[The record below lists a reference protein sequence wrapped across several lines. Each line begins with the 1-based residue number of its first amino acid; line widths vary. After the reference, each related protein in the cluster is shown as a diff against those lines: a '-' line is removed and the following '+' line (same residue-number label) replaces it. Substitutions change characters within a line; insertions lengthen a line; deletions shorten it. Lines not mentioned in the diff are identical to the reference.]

1 MKIIVATSL
10 YPPEIDA
17 VAFYTGDLAERLSK
31 SHKVTVLTYAGLVA
45 KPTDFNLSVVN
56 KHRPTLFRLLAY
68 TYKLFF
74 LAKKADIIYVQN
86 SVAAILP
93 AILVKSILKTPV
105 VINFSEDEAYK
116 RAKYLG
122 LTKQSLADFLL
133 GAKLDR
139 QTKRIK
145 NLQNWLLSR
154 AAKIVVASQAMG
166 TLLEKF
172 YKIPKNRIVINYPL
186 IEKLEVL
193 PFAVKKSLH
202 QIVVTS
208 DFVYGADLKELLK
221 ALVDLKNIFQDIRL
235 IIIGNGPA
243 KEDLEN
249 FSRDWKFGA
258 SVIFLGQVSQ
268 AELTYYIKSSNI
280 YFSASNQAD
289 FSSNILTSFLA
300 DTIVMASN
308 IDWHRE
314 MIEDGKTGF
323 LFETNSAQEIAEKI
337 KIAFNDEQVGKNMI
351 KQAKNLV
358 NTKFS
363 WSQHLSNLQSIFSSI
378 KNK

>member
-1 MKIIVATSL
+1 MKIVIAASL

-17 VAFYTGDLAERLSK
+17 TAIYAKDLAEHLST
-31 SHKVTVLTYAGLVA
+31 SHQVTVLTYAGLVTKPA
-45 KPTDFNLSVVN
+45 KFNLLVVN
-56 KHRPTLFRLLAY
+56 KHQPLFFRLITY

-74 LAKKADIIYVQN
+74 LAKKSDVIYVQN

-105 VINFSEDEAYK
+105 VINYSEDEAYK

-122 LTKQSLADFLL
+122 LTNKSLAGFLL
-133 GAKLDR
+133 GTKLDR

-145 NLQNWLLSR
+145 NFQTWLLPQAS
-154 AAKIVVASQAMG
+154 KIVVPSKFLA

-172 YKIPKNRIVINYPL
+172 YKIPSNKIVINNQA
-186 IEKLEVL
+186 IEKIEAL
-193 PFAVKKSLH
+193 PFAVKKIPH
-202 QIVVTS
+202 QIVATS
-208 DFVYGADLKELLK
+208 DFVNNDSLKELLK

-235 IIIGNGPA
+235 IIIGNGPS
-243 KEDLEN
+243 KEGLESL
-249 FSRDWKFGA
+249 SRDLKLDE

-268 AELTYYIKSSNI
+268 AELIYYIKNSNLYFTASS
-280 YFSASNQAD
+280 QAD
-289 FSSNILTSFLA
+289 FSRDILTSFLA

-314 MIEDGKTGF
+314 MIEDGRTGF
-323 LFETNSAQEIAEKI
+323 LFEANSAQEIAEKI
-337 KIAFNDEQVGKNMI
+337 KIAFTDEQVSKNII

-358 NTKFS
+358 NTKFT
-363 WSQHLSNLQSIFSSI
+363 WLYHLSNLLDIFSSI